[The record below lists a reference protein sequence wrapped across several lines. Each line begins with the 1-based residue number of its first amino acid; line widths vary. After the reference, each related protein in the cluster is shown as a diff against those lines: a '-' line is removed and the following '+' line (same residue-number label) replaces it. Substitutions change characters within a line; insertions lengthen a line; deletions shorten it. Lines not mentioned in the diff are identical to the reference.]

1 MWVRVRVPAS
11 TANLGPGF
19 DALGLALALYDEV
32 EVAPAAS
39 GLRVEV
45 HGEGAGQV
53 PTGEDNLV
61 VRALRAACARCGHR
75 PDGVV
80 LRCRNRIPHSR
91 GLGSSAAAAVAGV
104 LAGYALAGM
113 EPEEAALD
121 LAAGFDGHADNVGA
135 SLLGGVVIS
144 WKDKRSFRA
153 TRLEPHPDLAPVLF
167 VPEQTSATEVTRG
180 LLPAD
185 VPHGDAAFTAGR
197 AALLVHALTKA
208 PRLLLAATEDRLHQ
222 PYRRSA
228 YPATGGCWTCCAMQ
242 ECRRRYRV
250 PGRQCW
256 RCRPAASCPGSL
268 AQAGTSLPD
277 SSGTGLTWHVL
288 VLSLSGGEPLVRP
301 GCCSYR
307 GGPIGSV
314 EFRHRVHGRRC
325 RVRGPLTRTLISR
338 PPVDV
343 VAGRLAPRPLP
354 QLNMSRAGRLDH

>member
-1 MWVRVRVPAS
+1 MGFVRVRVPAS

-39 GLRVEV
+39 GLHVEV

-53 PTGEDNLV
+53 PTDEDNLV

-113 EPEEAALD
+113 EPDEAALD

-135 SLLGGVVIS
+135 SLLGGLVIS
-144 WKDKRSFRA
+144 WKEERSFRA

-167 VPEQTSATEVTRG
+167 VPERTSATEVARG
-180 LLPAD
+180 LLPAE

-197 AALLVHALTKA
+197 AALLVHALTNA
-208 PRLLLAATEDRLHQ
+208 PPLLLVATEDRLHQ

-228 YPATGGCWTCCAMQ
+228 YPATGRLVDALRAAG
-242 ECRRRYRV
+242 V
-250 PGRQCW
+250 
-256 RCRPAASCPGSL
+256 PAAVSGAGPAVLALPISGELPGQL
-268 AQAGTSLPD
+268 GPGGDIAAGFTRHPLD
-277 SSGTGLTWHVL
+277 VARSGAVI
-288 VLSLSGGEPLVRP
+288 ER
-301 GCCSYR
+301 
-307 GGPIGSV
+307 
-314 EFRHRVHGRRC
+314 E
-325 RVRGPLTRTLISR
+325 
-338 PPVDV
+338 
-343 VAGRLAPRPLP
+343 
-354 QLNMSRAGRLDH
+354 